1 MKKSSGTSGRFCA
14 FGCGFRAGGLAA
26 LLGAGALR
34 LGAETGAAGAS
45 SSPELA
51 SIPQVPTLPAER
63 ALSLTAGETPEAG
76 NALHLNFRS
85 APLRLVLEYLS
96 DAAGFVIN
104 QEAQVNG
111 TVDVWSKEA
120 VTRNEAVEL
129 LDSVLRRNGFAVV
142 RNGRILT
149 VMQLENIR
157 TADLEVVTGNNPESV
172 SKSDE
177 VVTQIIPVRYATA
190 ALLLSNLQPLLP
202 SSASLSANESAN
214 SLILVASKKEIRRV
228 LKIVSALDGSIATVS
243 RLSVFTLHYAD
254 AKQLAPVLQ
263 QLFSPQSSGQNSSQ
277 RGQSFNM
284 PGPGGFG
291 APGFGG
297 DTQNGQSNSGNS
309 GDGTTAKVV
318 VAADEPSNSLLVSA
332 PQGLLSTMSN
342 LVQQIDQPVTEI
354 AELRVFKLNN
364 AEAAELAEQV
374 TQLFPDTSKATS
386 DQNQAGIRFGPFPGP
401 PGMMSNDSDDSQ
413 STSDRAKKKSQ
424 VLALADRR
432 SGSLLV
438 SAPGTLMPA
447 IAKVVQQLDANPA
460 RKELVRVYDLHGA
473 DPQDVHQALQDLFNR
488 NNTQRTTTAANSL
501 SGENNP
507 LSTRETEQQS
517 TATSTSGSSGSG
529 TGSPTTGQRGGTAGT
544 GF

>member
-1 MKKSSGTSGRFCA
+1 M
-14 FGCGFRAGGLAA
+14 A
-26 LLGAGALR
+26 LLSVGALR
-34 LGAETGAAGAS
+34 LGAETQPAVAS
-45 SSPELA
+45 SAPELA
-51 SIPQVPTLPAER
+51 SISQVLTLPAER
-63 ALSLTAGETPEAG
+63 ALSLTAGVIPEAG

-104 QEAQVNG
+104 QEAQVSG

-120 VTRNEAVEL
+120 VTRDEAVEL
-129 LDSVLRRNGFAVV
+129 LDSVLRRNGYAVV

-157 TADLEVVTGNNPESV
+157 TADLEVVTGSNPEAV

-190 ALLLSNLQPLLP
+190 AQLLNNLQPLLP

-214 SLILVASKKEIRRV
+214 SLILVASKKEIHRV

-243 RLSVFTLHYAD
+243 TISVFTLHYAD

-291 APGFGG
+291 LPGFGG

-309 GDGTTAKVV
+309 GNGTTAKVV
-318 VAADEPSNSLLVSA
+318 VAADETSNSLLVST
-332 PQGLLSTMSN
+332 PPGLLSTMSN

-364 AEAAELAEQV
+364 ADASELAEQV
-374 TQLFPDTSKATS
+374 AQLFPDTSKATS

-413 STSDRAKKKSQ
+413 SGSDRAKKKSQ
-424 VLALADRR
+424 VLAVADRR

-460 RKELVRVYDLHGA
+460 RKELVQVYDLHGA
-473 DPQDVHQALQDLFNR
+473 APQDVRVVLQDLFNR
-488 NNTQRTTTAANSL
+488 NNTQRTTTSANSL

-507 LSTRETEQQS
+507 LNTRETEQ
-517 TATSTSGSSGSG
+517 TTTTTSGSSGSG